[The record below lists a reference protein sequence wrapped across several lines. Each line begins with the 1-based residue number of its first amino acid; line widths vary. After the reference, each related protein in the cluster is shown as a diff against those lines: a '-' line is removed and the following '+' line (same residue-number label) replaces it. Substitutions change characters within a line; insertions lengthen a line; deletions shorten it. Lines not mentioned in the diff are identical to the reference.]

1 MPPAERRVPSAEGR
15 DWSTGVV
22 RSVLPNGLTVLIH
35 PDPTA
40 PAVSVVIHVRAGFF
54 DEPDRWQGISHV
66 LEHMFFKGT
75 PARGV
80 GQIASETKALGGYLN
95 AYTSYDATTYYVV
108 LPAAGFRQ
116 ALEIQADALRN
127 AAIDAG
133 ELKRE
138 LQVII
143 EEAKRKFDSSAAR
156 AHEVL
161 HEVLFDHHRIR
172 RWRIGLADQLA
183 GFTRDD
189 VAGYY
194 GSRYLP
200 ERVIVSVA
208 GAVGAGPA
216 LEAVEALFGDWKPGP
231 AAVDLSPEEPWRYDN
246 RVRTLR
252 GDVKQADLVI
262 GWRAVPYGHPDA
274 PALDLAASV
283 LSAGRGGW
291 LYRHLRQPGI
301 VTSAGGYHYTPTEV
315 GVFSISADLEPG
327 RIDETLAVVGGLVA
341 RLGTSGPSDH
351 DLTRVKTLISAQ
363 WARRFESV
371 DGRATT
377 VAAAEALG
385 GVAGLDEDYRRMMA
399 VTAVE
404 VRDTVRRYLRADAV
418 SAVVYLPDASGADLT
433 VEGLRRAFEGP
444 ARPADPA
451 PNLEVLPVSPPVR
464 AVGVTRTAGVA
475 HLALPGADLLVKAKP
490 SVPLVTL
497 GWYRRRSEAEAP
509 GRAGVGALAVRAA
522 ARGAG
527 SFDLAGLADAFE
539 VLGGSLGT
547 SVAADWHGFGA
558 SVLAANRDQALQT
571 IREVVVAPRFEPSEV
586 ERERETMIRE
596 AVQAADD
603 MFRRPVDL
611 ALGAAFGPSGYGLP
625 AKGTPE
631 TLAALTLDDVRQWH
645 GRELAQSRPVI
656 VAVGD
661 LDPDEALDRLG
672 GILADL
678 PAVPSGPASA
688 SAPWTRA
695 EPLSAEDRNKSQTGL
710 AMVFPGPSRS
720 DPDRHAAEVLA
731 AVASGLGGRLFY
743 ALRDQR
749 SLAYTVMMSSWQ
761 RLSAGAIV
769 TYIATSPEREAEARA
784 AMLEELDRFRH
795 ELVRPDELTRAVNY
809 LAGQAMVHRQT
820 AGAQASEIVDAWLLG
835 TGLSELDDPAAAYRR
850 VSGED
855 LRRVAERYLVADGRA
870 EGLVRG
876 R

>member
-1 MPPAERRVPSAEGR
+1 MPPAERR
-15 DWSTGVV
+15 DWSSGVV

-75 PARGV
+75 PTRGV
-80 GQIASETKALGGYLN
+80 GQIALETKALGGYLN

-133 ELKRE
+133 ELERE

-143 EEAKRKFDSSAAR
+143 EEAKRKFDSSSAR

-172 RWRIGLADQLA
+172 RWRIGVEGQLA
-183 GFTRDD
+183 GFTRED

-194 GSRYLP
+194 ASRYLP
-200 ERVIVSVA
+200 GRVIVSVA
-208 GAVGAGPA
+208 GAVEVGPA
-216 LEAVEALFGDWKPGP
+216 LQAVEDLFGDWAAGP
-231 AAVDLSPEEPWRYDN
+231 AAVDLSPEEPWRSDN

-252 GDVKQADLVI
+252 GDVKQADLVV

-301 VTSAGGYHYTPTEV
+301 VTSAGAYHYTPTEV

-327 RIDETLAVVGGLVA
+327 RIDETLTVVGGLMA
-341 RLGTSGPSDH
+341 RLGTTGPSDQ
-351 DLTRVKTLISAQ
+351 DLSRVKTLIAAQ

-385 GVAGLDEDYRRMMA
+385 GVAGLDEEYRRMMA
-399 VTAVE
+399 VTAAE
-404 VRDTVRRYLRADAV
+404 VRDAVRCYLRPDAV
-418 SAVVYLPDASGADLT
+418 SAVVFLPDGSGPDLT
-433 VEGLRRAFEGP
+433 VEGLRRSFEGP
-444 ARPADPA
+444 ARSADPPSNA
-451 PNLEVLPVSPPVR
+451 PTLLVSSRVR

-497 GWYRRRSEAEAP
+497 GWYRRRSEPEAP
-509 GRAGVGALAVRAA
+509 GVAGVGALAVRAA

-527 SFDLAGLADAFE
+527 PFDLAALADAFE
-539 VLGGSLGT
+539 VLGGTLGT

-558 SVLAANRDQALQT
+558 SVLAANRDQALQA
-571 IREVVVAPRFEPSEV
+571 IREVVVAPRFDPAEV
-586 ERERETMIRE
+586 AREQETMIRE

-611 ALGAAFGPSGYGLP
+611 ALGAAFGARGYGLP
-625 AKGTPE
+625 AKGTPD
-631 TLAALTLDDVRQWH
+631 TLAALTLDDVRRWH
-645 GRELAQSRPVI
+645 GRELTQSRPLI

-688 SAPWTRA
+688 SVPWTRA
-695 EPLSAEDRNKSQTGL
+695 EARRAEDRHKSQTAL
-710 AMVFPGPSRS
+710 AMVFQGPSRS
-720 DPDRHAAEVLA
+720 DPDRYAAEVLA

-749 SLAYTVMMSSWQ
+749 SLAYTVMLSSWQ
-761 RLSAGAIV
+761 RRSAGAIV
-769 TYIATSPEREAEARA
+769 TYIATSPEREAEARD
-784 AMLEELDRFRH
+784 AMLSELARFRN

-809 LAGQAMVHRQT
+809 LAGQATVQRQT
-820 AGAQASEIVDAWLLG
+820 AGAQASEIVDTWLLG
-835 TGLSELDDPAAAYRR
+835 TGLAELDDPAAEYRR
-850 VSGED
+850 VSAED
-855 LRRVAERYLVADGRA
+855 LQRVAERYLVADGRA